1 MNRYKY
7 CIKLN
12 TYDGNEQIV
21 LCALTAGLIANYNSL
36 LISIAMSAAN
46 VTEQF
51 GDSALVGETRF
62 DEDELVPHAA
72 GRLMVIERVRFLVL
86 HIG

>member
-1 MNRYKY
+1 MLYVR
-7 CIKLN
+7 C
-12 TYDGNEQIV
+12 
-21 LCALTAGLIANYNSL
+21 TAGLIANYNSL

-72 GRLMVIERVRFLVL
+72 GRLMVIERVRSASLLSFT
-86 HIG
+86 HR